1 MNDTRIPKEGE
12 TQAQQ
17 QPQQQKQQQQ
27 EQEQQQQQ
35 GQQQEQTRVQEG
47 TDAGALQ
54 RELQELRQRLEERE
68 RQLQELTERL
78 RHLQA
83 DFDNYKKRVERER
96 EEFTRV
102 VEDQFLLK
110 ILPIY
115 DNLERAFRSYN
126 HNNDKDSFI
135 EGMERIFAQFSEFL
149 KNEGVRPIEAL
160 GKPFDP
166 LLHEAL
172 LSVETDQDPP
182 NVVLEE
188 FERGYLRA
196 ERVLRPSRVKVSRRP
211 AQAQPQPTADP
222 TPARG
227 TDESESGDG
236 GSSDGGNP
244 KEKEEG

>member
-1 MNDTRIPKEGE
+1 VSDTEKDQRERE
-12 TQAQQ
+12 REAEQQREAQVQQAQG
-17 QPQQQKQQQQ
+17 QP
-27 EQEQQQQQ
+27 
-35 GQQQEQTRVQEG
+35 
-47 TDAGALQ
+47 DAEAL
-54 RELQELRQRLEERE
+54 RKELQGLRQQLEERD

-78 RHLQA
+78 RRLQA

-96 EEFTRV
+96 EEFARI
-102 VEDQFLLK
+102 VEDRFLLK

-115 DNLERAFRSYN
+115 DNLERAFRSYD

-135 EGMERIFAQFSEFL
+135 EGMERIFAQFREFL
-149 KNEGVRPIEAL
+149 KGEGVQPIEAL

-172 LSVETDQDPP
+172 LSVETENDPP

-211 AQAQPQPTADP
+211 AKAPTQ
-222 TPARG
+222 G
-227 TDESESGDG
+227 TDEEGSGSGESEGRSGN
-236 GSSDGGNP
+236 GNGQA
-244 KEKEEG
+244 KEEG